1 MRALLALL
9 VVLLLPVAGAH
20 AQREPSGVKG
30 LFLLTDFPSQTI
42 RAGEVTTI
50 RVKVDNAGLLPQPLA
65 LSLNGVPAGW
75 RIDLLGGGQPVGAV
89 MVGVNHEVTL
99 QLRVEVPKNA
109 PPGSQTVVLT
119 ARSQFGQQASL
130 PLTLTVGTEV
140 YTERLPQ
147 AYVGGTFPPLGGT
160 GAHLLLALSAAG
172 LSVTAVVRGWLE
184 HREARVFSWALPA
197 WALLAAARLGGESL
211 GGEVAEI
218 LITVAAGGLLTVT
231 HQLNRSLAYWHR
243 RP

>member
-1 MRALLALL
+1 MLTGPDDPNRLDRVCVAAALCLIAHCVTAPALA
-9 VVLLLPVAGAH
+9 
-20 AQREPSGVKG
+20 R
-30 LFLLTDFPSQTI
+30 
-42 RAGEVTTI
+42 
-50 RVKVDNAGLLPQPLA
+50 LA
-65 LSLNGVPAGW
+65 A
-75 RIDLLGGGQPVGAV
+75 
-89 MVGVNHEVTL
+89 
-99 QLRVEVPKNA
+99 
-109 PPGSQTVVLT
+109 
-119 ARSQFGQQASL
+119 
-130 PLTLTVGTEV
+130 
-140 YTERLPQ
+140 
-147 AYVGGTFPPLGGT
+147 PLGGT

-184 HREARVFSWALPA
+184 HREARVFGWALPA